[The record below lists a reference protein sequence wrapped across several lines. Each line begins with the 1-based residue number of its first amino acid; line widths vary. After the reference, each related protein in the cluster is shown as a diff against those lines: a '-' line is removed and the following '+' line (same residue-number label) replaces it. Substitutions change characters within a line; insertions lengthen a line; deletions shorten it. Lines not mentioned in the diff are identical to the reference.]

1 MKIYNYLM
9 MRLAYT
15 QVVTAFRSVILEK
28 KMGKLWG
35 NNKEPKKQPVLTQKE
50 KRAVRHAK
58 KNEPD
63 FKPLLS
69 K

>member
-1 MKIYNYLM
+1 VLSW
-9 MRLAYT
+9 R
-15 QVVTAFRSVILEK
+15 E

-63 FKPLLS
+63 LKPLLS